1 MLANLPRARE
11 LASAEGLQALICVLP
26 VNVYYLSDYES
37 DWLFDLPWAAC
48 AILPVREEIPATL
61 VVHDVELTNLAQKP
75 SWMPN
80 LRVYQA
86 AVNGRGM
93 PHYAIAENADLEPD
107 ELCAL
112 ELMEATRRTAADGL
126 VQGATQALAELGL
139 EKAQAGFDDL
149 RFLNA
154 CRSRLPGLEGRDILD
169 LMIRIR
175 MVKTQAEAALMREAA
190 RRNALA
196 LKAAI
201 AAARP
206 GVLWEEVRRA
216 YQVAAVRQDC
226 APFCMYVG
234 AGRRSMGLQARHD
247 YAIERDEQLCFDA
260 MLTYRRYFGDV
271 QRTCILGRP
280 SRQLE
285 RYWNAVAATAEECYA
300 MMRPGMDTGL
310 LRKRAIELARKAGA
324 PGFRHAFVHG
334 LGLEHLEVPR
344 AGGQFGTF
352 RLEEGMIVN
361 MDLEICEIGF
371 GGVYLEDTVRI
382 GRDGPEYFYDPP
394 REAIRLEC

>member
-11 LASAEGLQALICVLP
+11 LASQAGLDALVCTLP
-26 VNVYYLSDYES
+26 VNVYYLSGYES

-48 AILPVREEIPATL
+48 AILPLREDLPATL
-61 VVHDVELTNLAQKP
+61 AVHDVELTNLAQKP
-75 SWMPN
+75 SWMPG

-86 AVNGRGM
+86 SVDGRGT
-93 PHYAIAENADLEPD
+93 PHYAIDPEAALEPD
-107 ELCAL
+107 ERRTV
-112 ELMEATRRTAADGL
+112 ELLEATRRTAALGI
-126 VQGATQALAELGL
+126 VECATDALAELGL
-139 EKAQAGFDDL
+139 QGAQAGFDDL
-149 RFLNA
+149 RFMRA
-154 CRSRLPGLEGRDILD
+154 CQGRLPGLQGRDALD

-175 MVKTQAEAALMREAA
+175 MVKTDAEAALMREAA
-190 RRNALA
+190 RRNGRA

-201 AAARP
+201 EVARP
-206 GVLWEEVRRA
+206 GALWEEVRRA

-247 YAIERDEQLCFDA
+247 YAIERDQQLCFDA

-271 QRTCILGRP
+271 QRTCVLGRP
-280 SRQLE
+280 SQRLAK
-285 RYWNAVAATAEECYA
+285 YWRAVADAAEACYE
-300 MMRPGMDTGL
+300 MMRPGLDTGW
-310 LRKRAIELARKAGA
+310 LRECAIERVRKAGA

-344 AGGQFGTF
+344 CEGRLGTF
-352 RLEEGMIVN
+352 ALEEGMVVN

-394 REAIRLEC
+394 REPIHLEC